1 MNFGEKLFELRA
13 KKNLSQGDVADALG
27 VSRQSVSKWENNSAV
42 PDLDKIIRLAELFE
56 VSLDELVLN
65 KKETK
70 AAGSAEGQNNDTEE
84 NWDKRMENLAAQP
97 QIIVQKESMSGKKI
111 AGTMLMCTAFLVVLV
126 CTILAGGDGLLA
138 GILLAVPFVACG
150 IICFTVK
157 RHTGLWCLWTI
168 YIFVDSYLR
177 WATGISWKLVLW
189 TSHFKAGTYTV
200 QLIIAWVEAVA
211 ILALFGYTVFAL
223 AKEPARVSKRRVF
236 ALSAGAAVLMLLGWF
251 VGKLLVY
258 RFTMLLVALLDWAIV
273 AMVVA
278 AVVAIIRYL
287 RSLKQAKEEQ

>member
-1 MNFGEKLFELRA
+1 MNFGEKIYELRT

-42 PDLDKIIRLAELFE
+42 PDLDKIIRLTELFE

-65 KKETK
+65 KTETE
-70 AAGSAEGQNNDTEE
+70 AAGSAEAKSSDTEE
-84 NWDKRMENLAAQP
+84 NGDKRMENPEARS
-97 QIIVQKESMSGKKI
+97 QILVRKESMSGKKI
-111 AGTMLMCTAFLVVLV
+111 AGTILMCTAFLVVLI

-189 TSHFKAGTYTV
+189 TSHFKAGTYTI
-200 QLIIAWVEAVA
+200 QLIMAWIEAVA
-211 ILALFGYTVFAL
+211 IFALCGYTVFTL
-223 AKEPARVSKRRVF
+223 AKEPAQVSKKRVF
-236 ALSAGAAVLMLLGWF
+236 VLSAGAAVLMLLGWF
-251 VGKLLVY
+251 VGRLLIY
-258 RFTMLLVALLDWAIV
+258 RFTMILVALLDWAAV

-278 AVVAIIRYL
+278 AMVAIIRYF
-287 RSLKQAKEEQ
+287 RSTKRVEEK